1 MTNSETVETWKP
13 DGRRRIDKRPN
24 ARVDRCVRR
33 DSNYLCWSLSMQM
46 PYLHSITAR
55 HASISARPVN
65 HGIFLLLRFFSPVSH
80 HLSISPASFRP
91 CCDFNYFKPNNFLH
105 HPPHP
110 IHGGILTCPA
120 CQFGKKSVRKSKFGK
135 RSVRRTIKLEKKM
148 KYDIYKSEWKTE
160 RIFSNILRWNE
171 RTYSDLFP
179 DPFESDG
186 D

>member
-65 HGIFLLLRFFSPVSH
+65 HGIFLLLRFFSPMSH
-80 HLSISPASFRP
+80 HLSI
-91 CCDFNYFKPNNFLH
+91 
-105 HPPHP
+105 PPP
-110 IHGGILTCPA
+110 LFARVAISIILNRIISSTIPLHGGILTCPA

-171 RTYSDLFP
+171 RMYSDLFP